1 MISVIVP
8 VYKVEK
14 YLSRCVDSILAQTYS
29 DLEIILVDDGSPDRC
44 GEICDEYAKK
54 DARIRVI
61 HKSNGGLSDARNAGI
76 EAATGEFIC
85 FIDSDD
91 YIAASMLMRLTQLQ
105 QQCNADIACCGV
117 CDVYEGRHYTAKS
130 DSKTICYTGKEALK
144 DTLAGRNM
152 AGTICN
158 KLIRMKILGEHRFLV
173 GKIYEDA
180 FFMPKLMLAAKCV
193 AATTEPLYFY
203 WHRKGSITTVAF
215 EKKHMDI
222 IEAYEETYDF
232 VMKCCPAL
240 EEAARFR
247 ICWANF
253 IVLDKMLQVRDYKK
267 YPEYEQVVAYLKQNA
282 AFIIHCNFF
291 QKSRRIAAMAL
302 KLNIG
307 LYSILSKLHNK
318 KIEAIE

>member
-61 HKSNGGLSDARNAGI
+61 HKANGGLSDARNAGI

-91 YIAASMLMRLTQLQ
+91 YIDTSMLMRLTQLQ
-105 QQCNADIACCGV
+105 QQYDADIACCGV
-117 CDVYEGRHYTAKS
+117 CDVYEGGHYTVKP
-130 DSKTICYTGKEALK
+130 DSRTMCYTGKEALE

-152 AGTICN
+152 VVSACN
-158 KLIRMKILGEHRFLV
+158 KLIRMKTLGEHRFLV

-180 FFMPKLMLAAKCV
+180 FFMPKLILDAKCV
-193 AATTEPLYFY
+193 AVTTEPLYFY
-203 WHRKGSITTVAF
+203 WHRKGSITTVSF

-222 IEAYEETYDF
+222 IAAYEETYDF
-232 VMKCCPAL
+232 VMKYCPEL
-240 EEAARFR
+240 EEVARVR
-247 ICWANF
+247 VCWANF
-253 IVLDKMLQVRDYKK
+253 IVLDKMLQLRDYKK
-267 YPEYEQVVAYLKQNA
+267 YPEYEQVAAYLKQNVG
-282 AFIIHCNFF
+282 FIIHCNYF

-318 KIEAIE
+318 KIEAIT